1 MQIIDLETR
10 IAAPASR
17 CFLLALSIDLHMAS
31 TAGTREQA
39 VAGVTT
45 GLIGEG
51 ESVTWRGRHFGL
63 MLQHTSR
70 ITQYEPPSFFQDVM
84 TAGMFKSFEHNHRFQ
99 ELEGETVMR
108 DELRF
113 SAPLG
118 ALGLVAE
125 RLVLRG
131 YLTRFL
137 FERNNFVKQIAE
149 SERWRE
155 YLSKTKPLQ
164 EDDSADTFPGMNR

>member
-1 MQIIDLETR
+1 VQIIHLETR
-10 IAAPASR
+10 IAAPVSR
-17 CFLLALSIDLHMAS
+17 CFLLALSIDLHVDS

-70 ITQYEPPSFFQDVM
+70 ITQYKPPAFFQDVM
-84 TAGMFKSFEHNHRFQ
+84 TAGVFKSFEHDHRFQ
-99 ELEGETVMR
+99 ELEGETVMT

-118 ALGLVAE
+118 ALGLIVE
-125 RLVLRG
+125 RLVLRY

-137 FERNNFVKQIAE
+137 LERNKFVKQIAE
-149 SERWRE
+149 SEMWRE
-155 YLSKTKPLQ
+155 YLSKAKPLQ

>member
-1 MQIIDLETR
+1 
-10 IAAPASR
+10 
-17 CFLLALSIDLHMAS
+17 MAS

-51 ESVTWRGRHFGL
+51 ESVTWRGRHFGV

-70 ITQYEPPSFFQDVM
+70 ITQYEPPAFFQDVM
-84 TAGMFKSFEHNHRFQ
+84 TAGAFKSFEHNHRFQ

-118 ALGLVAE
+118 ALGLMVE
-125 RLVLRG
+125 RLVLRD

-137 FERNNFVKQIAE
+137 LERNKFVKQIAE
-149 SERWRE
+149 SEMWRE
-155 YLSKTKPLQ
+155 YLSKAKPLQ
-164 EDDSADTFPGMNR
+164 EDGSADIFPGMNR

>member
-1 MQIIDLETR
+1 
-10 IAAPASR
+10 
-17 CFLLALSIDLHMAS
+17 MAS

-70 ITQYEPPSFFQDVM
+70 ITQYEPPAFFQDVM
-84 TAGMFKSFEHNHRFQ
+84 TAGAFKSFEHNHRFQ

-118 ALGLVAE
+118 ALGLMVE
-125 RLVLRG
+125 RLVLRD

-137 FERNNFVKQIAE
+137 LERNKFVKQIAE
-149 SERWRE
+149 SEMWRE
-155 YLSKTKPLQ
+155 YLSKAKPLQ
-164 EDDSADTFPGMNR
+164 EDGSADIFPGMNR